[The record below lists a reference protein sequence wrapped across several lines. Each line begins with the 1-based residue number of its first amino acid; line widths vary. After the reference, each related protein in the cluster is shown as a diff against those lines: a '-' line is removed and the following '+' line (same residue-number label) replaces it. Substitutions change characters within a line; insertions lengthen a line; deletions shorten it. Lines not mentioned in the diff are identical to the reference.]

1 MVRDISAIPWAA
13 GLSQGTA
20 KSGLGLGSRALQK
33 GAEGCVGGPGA
44 LLLGCEKWE
53 CFIHSR
59 WKYRQR
65 YYLTFV
71 FFVVL
76 TNNFKCSYHVFHHIQ
91 FPCTDIL
98 FLAGC
103 CLPSSASTAL
113 INPLSPHTSLWLNT
127 PTMRRNWMSLPFL
140 TGVLSQVPE
149 MSHLSY
155 SSLPLLPETHHSA
168 QGCLHLLFPGDGE
181 GRGQSII
188 WEKTWQSPIEAW
200 FLVYHRQKPVS
211 CRALM
216 SGICIEHARSNV
228 ICPVTVAACSP
239 CNSHS
244 LSLPAPSLLWSW
256 AGQWGLMPF
265 PSVGCNAV

>member
-1 MVRDISAIPWAA
+1 MCFHQAQPQRRFSSLTSCHTHIWQNFLLEDCSSMVRDISAIAWAA

-71 FFVVL
+71 FFVFL

-113 INPLSPHTSLWLNT
+113 INPLSPHTSL
-127 PTMRRNWMSLPFL
+127 
-140 TGVLSQVPE
+140 
-149 MSHLSY
+149 
-155 SSLPLLPETHHSA
+155 
-168 QGCLHLLFPGDGE
+168 
-181 GRGQSII
+181 
-188 WEKTWQSPIEAW
+188 
-200 FLVYHRQKPVS
+200 
-211 CRALM
+211 
-216 SGICIEHARSNV
+216 
-228 ICPVTVAACSP
+228 
-239 CNSHS
+239 
-244 LSLPAPSLLWSW
+244 
-256 AGQWGLMPF
+256 
-265 PSVGCNAV
+265 